1 MKCNEEKEQTKYLE
15 TTFIIDFISFTRIL
29 IQNVLQHLLQAFS
42 SDSSLQSG
50 LSLQNNSFS
59 IHSPLPHD
67 NLPSGQTGSSVLR
80 IGKTLRGSVCTE
92 SDT

>member
-1 MKCNEEKEQTKYLE
+1 M
-15 TTFIIDFISFTRIL
+15 
-29 IQNVLQHLLQAFS
+29 QHLLQAFS

-80 IGKTLRGSVCTE
+80 IGKTLRGSVCVRKVIHE
-92 SDT
+92 LKWKQVINEIELMLSKNLL